1 MANMHFERTIHASRE
16 KLWNALW
23 DDASYRK
30 WTSAFSPTSYA
41 VTDNWKEGS
50 KVLFLD
56 GEGSGMVSTIAENR
70 PNEYMSI
77 KHLGEVKNGVEDT
90 TSEKV
95 QAWNGAMENYTL
107 TQTLKGTHLAVEL
120 IGNIPDEFADYFE
133 KTWPLALD
141 KLQALAEENA

>member
-1 MANMHFERTIHASRE
+1 M
-16 KLWNALW
+16 
-23 DDASYRK
+23 
-30 WTSAFSPTSYA
+30 
-41 VTDNWKEGS
+41 
-50 KVLFLD
+50 FLD

-120 IGNIPDEFADYFE
+120 IGNIHDEFAHYFE